1 MPGQY
6 GRLMALTIVVRSGDA
21 NSPSKVTFD
30 APRIVIGR
38 GEGCDV
44 RLPDP
49 SVSHRHASIRQ
60 RGAEYIV
67 VDEGSTNGTFVG
79 PVRLSAQ
86 APRVVRS
93 GDLVRVGRIWL
104 ELSIEHVVPTANPNL
119 ATREIA
125 LGLVAEA
132 LSAQGE
138 VAGAR
143 VRVDQGPDAG
153 RELVVTEIG
162 RAYVAGRGQ
171 GVDLT
176 LDDVDASRRHVE
188 IVRRGAQLLVRDLGS
203 KNGSKLA
210 DKQLPSGK
218 EVPWPAGVTLCI
230 GGNQLLYD
238 DPVSE
243 ALAEL
248 ERAADEKMR
257 DDESID
263 PPNVEGTE
271 EPAAASSPAAEL
283 RSRGA
288 AAPIAQVPR
297 RDKPVAGQRRGWA
310 MADLIVALIAL
321 AVLALSILGL
331 VWLFRST

>member
-1 MPGQY
+1 
-6 GRLMALTIVVRSGDA
+6 MALTIVVRSGDA

-30 APRIVIGR
+30 TPRIVIGR

-67 VDEGSTNGTFVG
+67 VDEGSTNGTFAG
-79 PVRLSAQ
+79 PVRLSAH

-93 GDLVRVGRIWL
+93 GDLLRVGRIWL
-104 ELSIEHVVPTANPNL
+104 ELTVEHVVPTANPNV

-138 VAGAR
+138 VAGAL
-143 VRVDQGPDAG
+143 VRVKSGPDAG
-153 RELVVTEIG
+153 RELVISEIG

-188 IVRRGAQLLVRDLGS
+188 IVRRGAQLWVRDLGS
-203 KNGSKLA
+203 KNGSKLG
-210 DKQLPSGK
+210 DKALPSGK
-218 EVPWPAGVTLCI
+218 EVPWPPGTTVTL
-230 GGNQLLYD
+230 GGNTLEYD
-238 DPVSE
+238 DPVSD

-257 DDESID
+257 EDESID
-263 PPNVEGTE
+263 PPNVEQPDAPAQE
-271 EPAAASSPAAEL
+271 ESPGAEL
-283 RSRGA
+283 RTRGG
-288 AAPIAQVPR
+288 AAPIARVPV
-297 RDKPVAGQRRGWA
+297 RDKPAASQRRGWA